1 MTPFGDLTHSYERS
15 KLCGAQSAIAA
26 VRPGVPGLI
35 QLKLQEPPNTICALS
50 HLMAKA
56 LESNVAS
63 VTTSRAQLRQ
73 IGFLPLLALF
83 YGYTAGGPFGYE
95 EIFQGSGPG
104 MSLDRKSTR
113 LNSSHRCISYAV

>member
-1 MTPFGDLTHSYERS
+1 MRPSGDLDHSYERS
-15 KLCGAQSAIAA
+15 KLCRVQSAISQFAWEVSLNSVENRSGA
-26 VRPGVPGLI
+26 
-35 QLKLQEPPNTICALS
+35 KYHCALF
-50 HLMAKA
+50 HPMPRAPENEA
-56 LESNVAS
+56 AS

-104 MSLDRKSTR
+104 MSLVFLTF
-113 LNSSHRCISYAV
+113 VP